1 MNPLSKILIVD
12 DKPENLYALES
23 VLKAVDAEIIKAG
36 NGNEALI
43 ATLNHDFALAVLD
56 IQMPEMDGYELAELM
71 QGDEQTRSIPIIFLS
86 AVFSDDVHKFRGYE
100 SGAVDFITKPFDP
113 DILLSKVK
121 IFLELNRRKT
131 EAEEH
136 KNKLRSS
143 NALMTSIMESPKN
156 IAIFALDREY
166 RYINFNQSHKKTVSR
181 TWNKEIDIGMNIL
194 DMIKDPEKRNK
205 AKDYFD
211 RALKGETFI
220 SVEEF
225 ESESS
230 EQFYTENHYNPITT
244 EDRAI
249 IGLTVF
255 LTDIT
260 KRRQIEEDLK
270 HTNDRLREH
279 IDERGKIEAAL
290 LMSKEKAERERETAE
305 TANKKLTDS
314 IRYAQM
320 IQSSLLP
327 NPENIKGFLSDSFFI
342 WKPRDIVGGDFI
354 FTDWFDDGLL
364 IAVIDCTGHGV
375 PGAFMTIIASFGL
388 KKITGGEGFH
398 TPDQILKRMN
408 FLVKTTLQQDTE
420 YALSDDGLDAAICFI
435 KPEEKTLTF
444 AGARLPL
451 FYVSEG
457 EVKVIK
463 GDRQSV
469 GYKRSDVNFKFS
481 SHTINIEPGMV
492 FYMLT
497 DGFID
502 QVGGK
507 NSLRFGTKKL
517 TELLKAN
524 SKQPFDKQRDILIKA
539 YNEHRG
545 ENEIRDD
552 VTVIGFGFK

>member
-1 MNPLSKILIVD
+1 MNPLSKILIAD

-36 NGNEALI
+36 SGNEALT

-71 QGDEQTRSIPIIFLS
+71 QGDEQTRSVPIIFLS

-113 DILLSKVK
+113 DILISKVK

-156 IAIFALDREY
+156 IAIFALDPEY

-205 AKDYFD
+205 AKDYFN
-211 RALKGETFI
+211 RALNGETFI

-244 EDRAI
+244 EDGAI

-270 HTNDRLREH
+270 HTNERLREH
-279 IDERGKIEAAL
+279 IDERRKIEAAL
-290 LMSKEKAERERETAE
+290 LISKEKAERERETAE

-354 FTDWFDDGLL
+354 FTDWFEDGLL

-451 FYVSEG
+451 FYVSDG

-469 GYKRSDVNFKFS
+469 GYKRSDVNFKFT
-481 SHTINIEPGMV
+481 SHTIRIEPGMA

-497 DGFID
+497 DGFTD
-502 QVGGK
+502 QIGGEK
-507 NSLRFGTKKL
+507 NLRFGTRKF
-517 TELLKAN
+517 TELLKSN
-524 SKQPFDKQRDILIKA
+524 HKQPFDEQRNILLEA
-539 YNEHRG
+539 YTEHRG
-545 ENEIRDD
+545 ENEKRDD

>member
-1 MNPLSKILIVD
+1 LNPLSKILIAD

-36 NGNEALI
+36 SGNEALT

-71 QGDEQTRSIPIIFLS
+71 QGDEQTRSVPIIFLS

-113 DILLSKVK
+113 DILISKVK

-244 EDRAI
+244 EDGAI

-270 HTNDRLREH
+270 HTNERLREH
-279 IDERGKIEAAL
+279 IDERRKIEAAL
-290 LMSKEKAERERETAE
+290 LISKEKAERERETAE

-354 FTDWFDDGLL
+354 FTDWFEDGLL

-451 FYVSEG
+451 FYVSDG

-469 GYKRSDVNFKFS
+469 GYKRSDVNFKFT
-481 SHTINIEPGMV
+481 SHTIRIEPGMA

-497 DGFID
+497 DGFTD
-502 QVGGK
+502 QIGGEK
-507 NSLRFGTKKL
+507 NLRFGTRKF
-517 TELLKAN
+517 TELLKSN
-524 SKQPFDKQRDILIKA
+524 HKQPFDEQRNILLEA
-539 YNEHRG
+539 YTEHRG
-545 ENEIRDD
+545 ENEKRDD

>member
-1 MNPLSKILIVD
+1 MNPVSKILIVD

-36 NGNEALI
+36 TGNEALI

-71 QGDEQTRSIPIIFLS
+71 QGDEQTRSVPIIFLS
-86 AVFSDDVHKFRGYE
+86 AVFSDDVHKFKGYE

-113 DILLSKVK
+113 DILISKVR
-121 IFLELNRRKT
+121 IFLELNRRK
-131 EAEEH
+131 AESEER
-136 KNKLRSS
+136 KKKLRRS

-156 IAIFALDREY
+156 IAIFALDRNY
-166 RYINFNQSHKKTVSR
+166 CYINFNQSHKKTVRR
-181 TWNKEIDIGMNIL
+181 TWNREIGIGMNIL
-194 DMIKDPEKRNK
+194 DMIEDPEKRDK
-205 AKDYFD
+205 AKRYFD
-211 RALKGETFI
+211 RALNGETFI
-220 SVEEF
+220 SAEEF

-244 EDRAI
+244 EDGAI

-270 HTNDRLREH
+270 QTNECLMEY
-279 IDERGKIEAAL
+279 IDERRQIEAAL

-388 KKITGGEGFH
+388 KKITEGEGFH
-398 TPDQILKRMN
+398 APDQILKRMN

-451 FYVSEG
+451 FYVSDG

-469 GYKRSDVNFKFS
+469 GYKRSDVNFKFT
-481 SHTINIEPGMV
+481 SHTLRIEPGMV

-497 DGFID
+497 DGFTD
-502 QVGGK
+502 QIGGK
-507 NSLRFGTKKL
+507 NSLRFGTKKF
-517 TELLKAN
+517 TELIKAN
-524 SKQPFDKQRDILIKA
+524 YKQPFDEQRDILLEA

-545 ENEIRDD
+545 ENEKRDD